1 MSCVICCE
9 SLLEHIGAQSTAVSS
24 HNGANGMAMT
34 DSDAHTRSDWQTQP
48 SVLCCGHVFHQGCI
62 SAWLAHS
69 TRKSCPTCRKRQT
82 GDPIAI
88 YFEVEPQPGPGSGD
102 QTTPTISQLQHRNH
116 MIRTLCTNVE
126 QAQSDA
132 SKAREELGVVR
143 KQYAEKCSEHH
154 IETIKGK
161 TLRER
166 IVGSKKVIADL
177 KVVNMKLDK
186 TVAEQARQIEA
197 LSAQLET
204 TRAELVEQKRVVANM
219 GDVRATNENLARSLK
234 KEKTRNETLATLNAQ
249 LASKVSSLENSC
261 TGNDRACLNAA
272 EGCPLDTG
280 RLEGERHEGP
290 AHEQTNTS
298 TCHVIN
304 DTDSDLQEDATA
316 ISNSIAEQ
324 RTRAGTSAGA
334 QPSTRLA
341 STFELPLAAIHTAE
355 PKSAKNPFAIAS
367 SARNDFGPSEF
378 LFSLSLDSIDLT
390 RKSIPVGSSL
400 GGTHFATHSKSSLQK
415 PSNAAVSSLSL
426 KYPSSPMVSDGMGGS
441 RRKGSIKNS
450 RGGRDAKGKRSTGTI
465 QAKINWSFKKQD

>member
-1 MSCVICCE
+1 
-9 SLLEHIGAQSTAVSS
+9 
-24 HNGANGMAMT
+24 
-34 DSDAHTRSDWQTQP
+34 
-48 SVLCCGHVFHQGCI
+48 
-62 SAWLAHS
+62 
-69 TRKSCPTCRKRQT
+69 
-82 GDPIAI
+82 
-88 YFEVEPQPGPGSGD
+88 
-102 QTTPTISQLQHRNH
+102 